1 MLVSQVCDVHV
12 EESPQNKYKNDT
24 KSQIDEMVL
33 SYLIHQGYIGTV
45 NAMKKNI
52 EYVGNMKQVIPISN
66 NDNIDQDTRSSI
78 RKSLMTGHVDMAI
91 EKTETMY
98 PNLLD
103 NNPDLLFQ
111 LKTRKYLDILID
123 DCHEQSSIQLHCPS
137 DVNNSDTD
145 DDTMSVQS
153 GRSRTLSFSSNDL
166 QHQVLYEEQPV
177 TFGHYNAPLVSPPL
191 PVVASGR
198 RLSWAA
204 IAASPS
210 SDSHLEEPQHIN
222 GRRRRLSSVSNHG
235 RRSSHSSL
243 FLNEEDENPK
253 TMTTARRA
261 MHYGQQLQEEYQHT
275 KYWSQLM
282 ELFTLLSFADPKS
295 SPMGHLLD
303 TSRRDLDASDLNN
316 AIQGNIR
323 KSN

>member
-1 MLVSQVCDVHV
+1 MSISQVCDVHV
-12 EESPQNKYKNDT
+12 EELPRNKYKNDT
-24 KSQIDEMVL
+24 KAQIDEIVL

-52 EYVGNMKQVIPISN
+52 EYVGNMKQEIPVNN

-123 DCHEQSSIQLHCPS
+123 DHHEPSSIQSFCSS
-137 DVNNSDTD
+137 DLNNSDTD
-145 DDTMSVQS
+145 DDTTSVHS

-166 QHQVLYEEQPV
+166 QHQTLYEEQPA

-210 SDSHLEEPQHIN
+210 SDSHIEEPQHTN
-222 GRRRRLSSVSNHG
+222 GQRRRLSSVSNNG
-235 RRSSHSSL
+235 RRNSHSSL
-243 FLNEEDENPK
+243 FLNEEDENSK
-253 TMTTARRA
+253 IMTTARKA
-261 MHYGQQLQEEYQHT
+261 MHYGQQLQEKYQNT

-295 SPMGHLLD
+295 SPMGYLLD

-323 KSN
+323 KPN